1 MAVQLAERRRRLDAG
16 ARSLGWKVGFGA
28 PAAMRALGVERPLVG
43 YLLRSALLPNGAD
56 ISHANFTRLAIE
68 PEIAVHLGADLA
80 ADADRAATAAA
91 IAGLGA
97 AIEIA
102 DVSFPPDAGPEAIL
116 SGNIY
121 QVGVVLGPCD
131 TVRAGARLAGLTA
144 IVSVDGVAIDV
155 AADLEANTGPIL
167 DVVATVAETL
177 AAQGERLRAGE
188 IILAGS
194 LVAPLFPGA
203 GTAFSYT
210 LGAMAPLEI
219 RVS

>member
-1 MAVQLAERRRRLDAG
+1 MAAQLAERRRRLDAG

-28 PAAMRALGVERPLVG
+28 PAAMRSLGIERPLVG

-56 ISHANFTRLAIE
+56 IAHANYTRLAIE

-80 ADADRAATAAA
+80 TGASRAAIAAS
-91 IAGLGA
+91 IAGLGP

-102 DVSFPPDAGPEAIL
+102 DVTFPPDAGPEAIL
-116 SGNIY
+116 VGNVY

-131 TVRAGARLAGLTA
+131 PARAGARLAGLTA
-144 IVSVDGVAIDV
+144 TVDVDGAAMDV
-155 AADLEANTGPIL
+155 AADLESNTGSIL
-167 DVVATVAETL
+167 DVVATVADTL
-177 AAQGERLRAGE
+177 AAMDEYLRAGE

-203 GTAFSYT
+203 GTAFTYT
-210 LGAMAPLEI
+210 LGEAAPLVI